1 MKRIAIISLL
11 TLSISLTGCSSILK
25 KLLSSDG
32 SGVKFE
38 EKGQKMDRDD
48 WNDNFKKAVED
59 SNFESDNVP
68 AFVISASSS
77 SKQNN
82 DESNGDYKV
91 SEESSYSYKE
101 TYKYDDGKMLLSYV
115 RSGTSNSTETS
126 PYGKRTSKVGIK
138 ENYFYQTSGKTFYT
152 IDVGNET
159 YTTDNSSEESGS
171 AQMNSKANSALSST
185 ITLFALAT
193 IFADEEMEF
202 YQNGNIFTITYSKTT
217 DKDITDRNDS
227 TIIIGKSSSTSEMT
241 MQLNLTAGKNAS
253 KYVIKSSETKQ
264 YDKADTYNGYKA
276 GTSINT
282 SSTTSYNATIN
293 FKEQNLTKINI
304 NSGYTKTN

>member
-38 EKGQKMDRDD
+38 EKGQKMDRND

-115 RSGTSNSTETS
+115 RSGTSNSTAS
-126 PYGKRTSKVGIK
+126 FS
-138 ENYFYQTSGKTFYT
+138 
-152 IDVGNET
+152 
-159 YTTDNSSEESGS
+159 
-171 AQMNSKANSALSST
+171 
-185 ITLFALAT
+185 
-193 IFADEEMEF
+193 
-202 YQNGNIFTITYSKTT
+202 
-217 DKDITDRNDS
+217 DS
-227 TIIIGKSSSTSEMT
+227 TVGGVRSTD
-241 MQLNLTAGKNAS
+241 AAS
-253 KYVIKSSETKQ
+253 Q
-264 YDKADTYNGYKA
+264 
-276 GTSINT
+276 
-282 SSTTSYNATIN
+282 TIVVPRIDLYAVPLA
-293 FKEQNLTKINI
+293 QDV
-304 NSGYTKTN
+304 